1 MISVNIYEADYQ
13 VIENISLRQNG
24 IYSDK
29 KILVTFCA
37 FCSRNSLKH
46 NYNIKT
52 QYVENRRIFYIK
64 IYLIRGQ
71 IYLMIIPSWF
81 GKFLSSKIKVM
92 VGVKNGGGGNVML
105 NKLGI

>member
-29 KILVTFCA
+29 KILVSFCA

-71 IYLMIIPSWF
+71 IYLMNLSR
-81 GKFLSSKIKVM
+81 KFICHEKCFVLRVVVVKV
-92 VGVKNGGGGNVML
+92 GFL
-105 NKLGI
+105 

>member
-52 QYVENRRIFYIK
+52 QYVENRKIFYIK

-71 IYLMIIPSWF
+71 MYLMIDICEFILMKSVPQDRIKHLI
-81 GKFLSSKIKVM
+81 KF
-92 VGVKNGGGGNVML
+92 
-105 NKLGI
+105 

>member
-37 FCSRNSLKH
+37 FWNVRKMFKILLHKH
-46 NYNIKT
+46 YNAT
-52 QYVENRRIFYIK
+52 V
-64 IYLIRGQ
+64 
-71 IYLMIIPSWF
+71 
-81 GKFLSSKIKVM
+81 
-92 VGVKNGGGGNVML
+92 
-105 NKLGI
+105 